1 MNEKIQVGSVVRGKV
16 TGIQPYGAFI
26 ELGKDRQGLV
36 HISEITH
43 GYVKNIHDYFQ
54 VGEEVTVK
62 ILAIDEASGKISL
75 SLKALTEAGQGMKDH
90 KDDRNRLEILLNSSG
105 QGFNSLKEKLV
116 EWIEQSKN
124 DQLMQK

>member
-1 MNEKIQVGSVVRGKV
+1 M
-16 TGIQPYGAFI
+16 
-26 ELGKDRQGLV
+26 
-36 HISEITH
+36 
-43 GYVKNIHDYFQ
+43 
-54 VGEEVTVK
+54 TVK